1 MARRVMQHDPPDL
14 FVAGTVGQ
22 PGERAFFLQAVSG
35 ELVHTVALEKEQ
47 VRLLAQRMVEV
58 LDETMTS
65 DPASGIPA
73 VSPAGLAD
81 LQVLAAPIEPE
92 FRVAALALGWNQAT
106 HRLVVEAH
114 AELTEDEDV
123 PDLESDDPAAA
134 DLLRVRLTGTG
145 ARVFAE
151 HALRVV
157 AAGRPDCP
165 FCHLP
170 LDPKGHVCPRA
181 NGYRR

>member
-1 MARRVMQHDPPDL
+1 MARRVMQHDPPDR
-14 FVAGTVGQ
+14 FVAGTVGP

-35 ELVHTVALEKEQ
+35 DIIHTVALEKEQ
-47 VRLLAQRMVEV
+47 VRLLAQRMQEV
-58 LDETMTS
+58 LDETLAS
-65 DPASGIPA
+65 DASCGIPA
-73 VSPAGLAD
+73 VSPTGLAD
-81 LQVLAAPIEPE
+81 LQILAVPLEPE

-106 HRLVVEAH
+106 QRLVVEAH
-114 AELTEDEDV
+114 AALTEDDDV
-123 PDLESDDPAAA
+123 PDLESDGPLGA

-157 AAGRPDCP
+157 AAGRPECP

-170 LDPKGHVCPRA
+170 LDPTGHVCPRA